1 MVSRRTLLGASL
13 SLPFAGKARAQTA
26 RVVVIGA
33 GLAGLA
39 AAQALKAKGLSP
51 LVVEARERIG
61 GRVHT
66 STLWPDLPMDLGAS
80 WIHGVSGNPVTELA
94 RAAGARFVA
103 TDFDAD
109 QMIGPAGGVIEPDLS
124 RAEAIVSSALKAAQ
138 RRDAD
143 VSVARAVLESAD
155 WRRATPQDQRLAR
168 HVINSTLEQE
178 YGGAASALSAWYGD
192 EGDEFD
198 GDDAIFPGGY
208 GQIAAFLAKGLDI
221 RLGEPAAE
229 VAPGRVTL
237 SSGETVAAERIV
249 VSVPLGVLKAG
260 RLRFAQPLA
269 DGRAKAIQSLQMG
282 LLNKTWLRFD
292 KIAWPRDVDW
302 FEWLGPRAGVW
313 AEWVSLARVAKAP
326 VMVGFNAADEA
337 REMEKL
343 DDRATVA
350 SAHEALRSMFGARFP
365 APVAAQV
372 TRWGQDR
379 WTHGAYSFNPVGM
392 RPDQRDALFGTDWD
406 GALGFCG
413 EACSTRRF
421 GTTHG
426 AVLTGRKLIETMFG
440 A

>member
-1 MVSRRTLLGASL
+1 MVSRRTLMGASL
-13 SLPFAGKARAQTA
+13 SLPFIAEARAQPA

-39 AAQALKAKGLSP
+39 AAQALKAKGFAP
-51 LVVEARERIG
+51 LVLEARERIG

-80 WIHGVSGNPVTELA
+80 WIHGVSGNPMTELA

-109 QMIGPAGGVIEPDLS
+109 QTIGPDGTTIEPDLS
-124 RAEAIVSSALKAAQ
+124 RAEAIVSRALKAAQ

-143 VSVARAVLESAD
+143 VSVARAVMEGAD
-155 WRRATPQDQRLAR
+155 WKAATPADQRLVR

-192 EGDEFD
+192 EGEEFD

-208 GQIAAFLAKGLDI
+208 GQIAQYLAKGLDI
-221 RLGEPAAE
+221 RLGQPVEE

-237 SSGETVAAERIV
+237 ASGEAMAAERIII
-249 VSVPLGVLKAG
+249 SVPLGVLKAG
-260 RLRFAQPLA
+260 DLRFARPLA
-269 DGRAKAIQSLQMG
+269 DRRAKAIESLQMG
-282 LLNKTWLRFD
+282 LLNKTWLRFEEV
-292 KIAWPRDVDW
+292 AWPGDVDW

-313 AEWVSLARVAKAP
+313 AEWVSLARVLKAP
-326 VMVGFNAADEA
+326 VLVGFNAADEA
-337 REMEKL
+337 REMETL
-343 DDRATVA
+343 DDRATIA
-350 SAHEALRSMFGARFP
+350 SAHEALRAMFGARFP
-365 APVAAQV
+365 APVAAQA

-413 EACSTRRF
+413 EACSSRHF

-426 AVLTGRKLIETMFG
+426 AVMTGRKLVAAMF
-440 A
+440 

>member
-1 MVSRRTLLGASL
+1 MGASL
-13 SLPFAGKARAQTA
+13 SLPFIAKARAQTA

-39 AAQALKAKGLSP
+39 AAQALKAKGIAPMVL
-51 LVVEARERIG
+51 EARERIG

-66 STLWPDLPMDLGAS
+66 STAWPDLPMDLGAS

-109 QMIGPAGGVIEPDLS
+109 QMLGPDGKTIEPDLS
-124 RAEAIVSSALKAAQ
+124 RAEAIVARALKAAQ

-143 VSVARAVLESAD
+143 VSVARAVMESAD
-155 WRRATPQDQRLAR
+155 WKATTPADQRLVR
-168 HVINSTLEQE
+168 HVINATLEQE

-192 EGDEFD
+192 DSEEFD
-198 GDDAIFPGGY
+198 GDDAIFPAGY
-208 GQIAAFLAKGLDI
+208 GQIAAHIAKGLDI
-221 RLGEPAAE
+221 RLGKPVAE

-237 SSGETVAAERIV
+237 AGGEVVAADRIL

-260 RLRFAQPLA
+260 DLRFARPLA
-269 DGRAKAIQSLQMG
+269 DRRAKAIESLQMG
-282 LLNKTWLRFD
+282 LLNKTWLRFE

-313 AEWVSLARVAKAP
+313 AEWVSLARVLKAP
-326 VMVGFNAADEA
+326 VLVGFNAADEA
-337 REMEKL
+337 REIEEL

-350 SAHEALRSMFGARFP
+350 SAHEALRAMFGARFP

-413 EACSTRRF
+413 EACSSRHFRTA
-421 GTTHG
+421 HG
-426 AVLTGRKLIETMFG
+426 AVATGRKLVDAMF
-440 A
+440 